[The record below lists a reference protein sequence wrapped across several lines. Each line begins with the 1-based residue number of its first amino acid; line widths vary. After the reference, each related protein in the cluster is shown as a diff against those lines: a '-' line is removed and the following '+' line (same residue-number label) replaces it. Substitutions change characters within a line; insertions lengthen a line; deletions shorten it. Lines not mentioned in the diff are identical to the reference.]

1 MFSRLFTGQLPQRT
15 FSSLTAI
22 SIRRA
27 PTIILL
33 RTISSEAVAATER
46 PLNEVY
52 YHLVKT
58 PASFLNRLKTDSVF
72 AVSFLP
78 SPPAVVKVDESK
90 TVLGIIPAL
99 EGEQGEPGLNDFV
112 PNREF
117 IINDCMDETE

>member
-1 MFSRLFTGQLPQRT
+1 MLSRLFTGQLPQRT
-15 FSSLTAI
+15 FSI
-22 SIRRA
+22 IGIHRA
-27 PTIILL
+27 PILL

-78 SPPAVVKVDESK
+78 EPPTVKVDESK
-90 TVLGIIPAL
+90 TVLGMIPAL
-99 EGEQGEPGLNDFV
+99 EGAQGEPGLNDFV
-112 PNREF
+112 PNCEF
-117 IINDCMDETE
+117 CHK

>member
-1 MFSRLFTGQLPQRT
+1 MFSRQFTRQLPQRT
-15 FSSLTAI
+15 LSSIPTI
-22 SIRRA
+22 GIRRA
-27 PTIILL
+27 PTTIILL
-33 RTISSEAVAATER
+33 RTISSFEAVAATER

-78 SPPAVVKVDESK
+78 EQPAVIKVDESK

-117 IINDCMDETE
+117 IIWKG